1 MQAAAS
7 PYFNPRKLRCSCN
20 GGNGRGDGRARCIL
34 DDAIRTA
41 TDFSATATSSTSRKR
56 RKTDGLGNRSRDG
69 GGNRISKAYSAA
81 PPPWPAQP
89 LPASETTP
97 NQSDGVAA
105 AEAAAGVAGGAAA
118 AVGAASAVDAAG
130 VAAAAVGAA
139 GAGDAT
145 AAGDSF
151 PHPQRK
157 IGIIIGQAPG
167 PNSADTAV
175 PPLPFAGKAEKRLA
189 RLASNLRTL
198 SRRHYFALTS
208 RGRC

>member
-81 PPPWPAQP
+81 PPPSPAQP
-89 LPASETTP
+89 LPASEATP

-105 AEAAAGVAGGAAA
+105 AAAAAGVAGVAAA
-118 AVGAASAVDAAG
+118 AGVAG
-130 VAAAAVGAA
+130 VAAATVGAA
-139 GAGDAT
+139 GAGDAA

-198 SRRHYFALTS
+198 SRRHYFAQTS
-208 RGRC
+208 WRRC

>member
-105 AEAAAGVAGGAAA
+105 AAAAAGVAGVAGVAAA
-118 AVGAASAVDAAG
+118 AAAAGVAG
-130 VAAAAVGAA
+130 VAAAAVGAGA
-139 GAGDAT
+139 VDAAVAGD
-145 AAGDSF
+145 GF

-198 SRRHYFALTS
+198 SRRHYFAQTW
-208 RGRC
+208 RRC